1 MAKSCLRSLWML
13 PKDNSFE
20 NNLNINGLE
29 NLLLKWGKN
38 WLELVLDAYCFRE
51 FDGFY
56 AVNDFSDKFPTVA
69 KTTVLI
75 GGGLTTLLQWEQP
88 KLVQMKASGIWNF
101 QFKRNCLFYIDHAR
115 HKK

>member
-75 GGGLTTLLQWEQP
+75 RAGHNNFVAMGVTKVSADE
-88 KLVQMKASGIWNF
+88 GIRDLEPSNEIVYSMT
-101 QFKRNCLFYIDHAR
+101 K
-115 HKK
+115 